1 MSPCHC
7 PGKRLDEEPAPRLDT
22 VSGDHYFSDNP
33 VTPATAKDFEFSL
46 PDRALSVQGLSGTF
60 SHSGLDK
67 GTGVLLEHTPPPP
80 PGVLVDL
87 GCGWGPIAM
96 TLAHYQPEAT
106 VFAVDI
112 NPRALEATRE
122 NAERA
127 GFPHIT
133 PISPDEFPEGTAID
147 CLWSNPPIRI
157 GKEALHQ
164 LLTTWLNRLS
174 PDGSAW
180 LVVSKNLGADSL
192 QTWINGGGAGAFQ
205 CERMAS
211 KKSFRVLQVRKKS

>member
-1 MSPCHC
+1 M
-7 PGKRLDEEPAPRLDT
+7 
-22 VSGDHYFSDNP
+22 SGDHYFSDNP
-33 VTPATAKDFEFSL
+33 ATPATAKDFEFSL
-46 PDRALSVQGLSGTF
+46 PDRMLGVRGLSGTF

-67 GTGVLLEHTPPPP
+67 GTAVLLEHTPPPP

-87 GCGWGPIAM
+87 GCGWGPIAL
-96 TLAHYQPEAT
+96 TLAHHRPEAA
-106 VFAVDI
+106 VYAVDV

-127 GFPHIT
+127 GLQNIR
-133 PISPDEFPEGTAID
+133 PISPDEFPERTTVD

-164 LLTTWLNRLS
+164 MLTTWLNRLS

-192 QTWINGGGAGAFQ
+192 QTWINAGEAGAFW

-211 KKSFRVLQVRKKS
+211 KKSFRVLRVTRET

>member
-1 MSPCHC
+1 MS
-7 PGKRLDEEPAPRLDT
+7 GE
-22 VSGDHYFSDNP
+22 HYFSDNP
-33 VTPATAKDFEFSL
+33 ATPATAKDFEFSL
-46 PDRALSVQGLSGTF
+46 PDRTLSVRGLSGTF

-67 GTGVLLEHTPPPP
+67 GTAVLLEHTPPPP
-80 PGVLVDL
+80 PGILVDL
-87 GCGWGPIAM
+87 GCGWGPLAL
-96 TLAHYQPEAT
+96 TLAHHQPEET
-106 VFAVDI
+106 VFAVDV

-127 GFPHIT
+127 GFLHIK
-133 PISPDEFPEGTAID
+133 PVSSAEFPEGTAID

-174 PDGSAW
+174 SEGSAW

-192 QTWINGGGAGAFQ
+192 QAWLNSGAAGPFQ
-205 CERMAS
+205 CERTAS
-211 KKSFRVLQVRKKS
+211 KKGFRVLRVTRRD